1 MRKSGISVGLLAA
14 ALVATTASSGALPPN
29 VRGTFV
35 RSSHV
40 AACYPGEPCDQPPA
54 AAFLLFTRNGQSTR
68 VRLGANGAFAV
79 RLADGLYR
87 VSVLPGHSSTVSPGM
102 LRVPRVG
109 VIHPRFVER
118 KMSLPAP
125 G

>member
-1 MRKSGISVGLLAA
+1 MGKPGVLLGVIASG
-14 ALVATTASSGALPPN
+14 LVVATASSGALAPN

-35 RSSHV
+35 RTSSMPT
-40 AACYPGEPCDQPPA
+40 CYTGEPCDPPPT

-68 VRLGANGAFAV
+68 VRLGATGAFTV
-79 RLADGLYR
+79 RLPSGLYR
-87 VSVLPGHSSTVSPGM
+87 VSVLPGHSSTVAPAM

-118 KMSLPAP
+118 ASSQPVP